1 MKKINLTEGNI
12 TKSLLTLSIPIIL
25 TNFIQTAYGM
35 VDMIWIGRL
44 GSDAVAAIGT
54 ASFFINLS
62 FAIVSLILIGTGVK
76 LSHAIGGGRLKEQS
90 TYIDNGIIMVIILGI
105 IYMIFLILFRKPLI
119 DFYKLGNLWV
129 ISMAEKYLVISAF
142 GIVVMYLN
150 SLFTIIFNS
159 YGNSKMPFRAN
170 TTGFIFNIILDPIL
184 IFGLLGFPKLGVL
197 GAAVST
203 LISRCIVLSIF
214 LIKGHS
220 SINAFKNGIRFKVKE
235 AKEVMRLGFPVTIQR
250 VTFSLISIV
259 IGRIVSD
266 FGATAIAVQKVG
278 VQIESVSYVTIGGL
292 QGAISAF
299 IGQNFGAD
307 KKERIIEGYKK
318 AITLT
323 IIFGGTVT
331 LIFILFPKFIFSIFL
346 PDPSSLQMG
355 AHYMRILGIS
365 QVFMC
370 MELLTV
376 GAFNGVG
383 KTHVPPFIST
393 TFSLLRIPF
402 AIILSSASLLGL
414 DGIWWSISVS
424 SIFKGTILVIGF
436 ILVIRKFKK
445 EFKAEKEI
453 GK

>member
-12 TKSLLTLSIPIIL
+12 TKSLLALSLPIIM

-62 FAIVSLILIGTGVK
+62 FAIATIVLIGTGVK
-76 LSHAIGGGRLKEQS
+76 LSHAIGRGEHEDEH
-90 TYIDNGIIMVIILGI
+90 TYIDNGIIMIVILGI
-105 IYMIFLILFRKPLI
+105 IYMLFLIVFRKPLI
-119 DFYKLGNLWV
+119 DFYKLGNPWV
-129 ISMAEKYLVISAF
+129 TNMAEKYLVISAI

-184 IFGLLGFPKLGVL
+184 IFGLFHIPQLGVL
-197 GAAVST
+197 GAAFST
-203 LISRCIVLSIF
+203 LISRCIVLAIF
-214 LIKGHS
+214 LWKGREQ
-220 SINAFKNGIRFKVKE
+220 IGAFKEGIRFRFDK
-235 AKEVMRLGFPVTIQR
+235 AKEVMKLGFPVTIQR
-250 VTFSLISIV
+250 VTFSLISIT

-299 IGQNFGAD
+299 VGQNYGAD

-318 AITLT
+318 ALTLT
-323 IIFGGTVT
+323 IIFGGMVS
-331 LIFILFPKFIFSIFL
+331 LIFILFPKMIFSIFL
-346 PDPSSLQMG
+346 PDPSALEMG
-355 AHYMRILGIS
+355 AGYMRILGFS

-376 GAFNGVG
+376 GAFNGIG

-393 TFSLLRIPF
+393 TFSLLRIPC
-402 AIILSSASLLGL
+402 ALILSSSSLLGL
-414 DGIWWSISVS
+414 DGIWWSISIS
-424 SIFKGTILVIGF
+424 SVFKGVILVSGF
-436 ILVIRKFKK
+436 VILIRKYKRELRMK
-445 EFKAEKEI
+445 N
-453 GK
+453 